1 MVNQRVNRGV
11 NQRVNRGVNQVIN
24 PMYPI
29 FYLNDLQR
37 KFVRIFIMN
46 PVSKETSQKLNEA
59 ILECE
64 DSRPFGDSRK
74 PGIEKQFLIDE
85 IMVGD
90 VKITLR
96 VGRRGIK
103 VGYVG
108 INVGDVELKRWIK
121 RYHR

>member
-1 MVNQRVNRGV
+1 MVNQRVNRG
-11 NQRVNRGVNQVIN
+11 VNRGVNQVIN

-37 KFVRIFIMN
+37 KFVLIFIMN

-59 ILECE
+59 IHECE

-74 PGIEKQFLIDE
+74 SGIEKQFLIDG
-85 IMVGD
+85 IMVGY

-96 VGRRGIK
+96 VGLRW
-103 VGYVG
+103 VV
-108 INVGDVELKRWIK
+108 VALKWVTLRLMWVTLS
-121 RYHR
+121 